1 MKDPIKYRT
10 FFLDAYLYMHFLK
23 IVQLTIFFTNLTSL
37 SDAILHG
44 GPIDLIHQRFSTF
57 AWKCKSRKP
66 LMDQVNMAIQ
76 VLWQNY
82 ICETRFFSVFW
93 FFMIFSGFPHF
104 SDLFVEQG
112 YKKITNRHL
121 DETPSV
127 VVWFFMFF
135 CLVYIFFYVFF
146 MILGFSVFFVEWVD
160 TSRHDE

>member
-82 ICETRFFSVFW
+82 ICETRFFFGFLVFHDFQWFPSFFW
-93 FFMIFSGFPHF
+93 FVRWTRIQKNNEQTSGWD
-104 SDLFVEQG
+104 SECC
-112 YKKITNRHL
+112 
-121 DETPSV
+121 SV
-127 VVWFFMFF
+127 
-135 CLVYIFFYVFF
+135 IFYVFLSCLYLF
-146 MILGFSVFFVEWVD
+146 LCFFSWF
-160 TSRHDE
+160 